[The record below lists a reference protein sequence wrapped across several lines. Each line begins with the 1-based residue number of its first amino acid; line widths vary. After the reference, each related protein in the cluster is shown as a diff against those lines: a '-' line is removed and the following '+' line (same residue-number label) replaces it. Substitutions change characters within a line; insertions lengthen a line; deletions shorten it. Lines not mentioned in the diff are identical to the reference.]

1 MKYVIVFKILTNFWV
16 LARTAL
22 FYGIVKKK

>member
-16 LARTAL
+16 LVRTAL
-22 FYGIVKKK
+22 FHGTVKKK